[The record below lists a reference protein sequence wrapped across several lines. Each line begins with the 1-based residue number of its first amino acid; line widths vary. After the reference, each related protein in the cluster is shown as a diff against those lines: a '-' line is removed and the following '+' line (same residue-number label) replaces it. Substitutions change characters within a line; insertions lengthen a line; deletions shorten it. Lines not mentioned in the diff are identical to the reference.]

1 MRGHAH
7 PCHFWTVCAAH
18 GLKLGAFMKPI
29 FLPALFAGVLG
40 ATHVLAADNTG
51 ASFLERWDVNN
62 DGAVS
67 LEEAE
72 KRRQALF
79 AKLDTNKDGFLD
91 SDEFTVGAET
101 GADSG
106 SEDTSLLMGLDLND
120 VDGDGKVSAGEFM
133 SNSGTWVD
141 LMDENKDG
149 AISAE
154 EFQTKWHDRD
164 ARIKLR

>member
-7 PCHFWTVCAAH
+7 PCHLWTVCSAH
-18 GLKLGAFMKPI
+18 WSILGAFMKSI
-29 FLPALFAGVLG
+29 FLPALFAGVLA
-40 ATHVLAADNTG
+40 ATHVQAGDEAG
-51 ASFLERWDVNN
+51 ASFLERWDINN
-62 DGAVS
+62 DGVVS
-67 LEEAE
+67 LKEAE

-79 AKLDTNKDGFLD
+79 AKLDANNDGFLD
-91 SDEFTVGAET
+91 RDEFTVSAET
-101 GADSG
+101 GAASG
-106 SEDTSLLMGLDLND
+106 AEDTSMLMGLNLND

-149 AISAE
+149 AVSAE
-154 EFQTKWHDRD
+154 EFQVKWHDRD

>member
-1 MRGHAH
+1 MDR
-7 PCHFWTVCAAH
+7 
-18 GLKLGAFMKPI
+18 KLV
-29 FLPALFAGVLG
+29 LTLVAGVL
-40 ATHVLAADNTG
+40 ASTYVWAADDAG
-51 ASFLERWDVNN
+51 ASFMERWDVNN
-62 DGAVS
+62 DGVVS
-67 LEEAE
+67 IEEAE

-91 SDEFTVGAET
+91 SNEFSADAQAEPET
-101 GADSG
+101 QSAV
-106 SEDTSLLMGLDLND
+106 TSVLMGLDLND

-149 AISAE
+149 VVSAE

-164 ARIKLR
+164 ARIKLLGG

>member
-1 MRGHAH
+1 
-7 PCHFWTVCAAH
+7 
-18 GLKLGAFMKPI
+18 MKPI